1 MENEKKETNII
12 IKLLKGI
19 LNIACWIISLFIFL
33 VAIIQ
38 FSINYTKIGIV
49 FILAGIVINPKLV
62 KLINN
67 KLNNKLNI
75 KNRIIIMI
83 VLFIAFIISLM
94 SDVPDTLNIEEA
106 SSNIKNE
113 NVVIENIVEEASNI
127 IEEHKCDMK
136 LVNTIEP
143 TCTTEG
149 KLLYEC
155 SDKNCDKKEEDIL
168 EPLGHTFNK
177 GICTICSTKDS
188 TYVEEP
194 ILSDK
199 EKYIQSCN
207 EYTYKEI
214 ARNPH
219 EYLNKNVKFTGEVMQ
234 VTETKGWFSDVTT
247 VTVLLS
253 VTKNEYDFYEDN
265 VYCTYTYSKNES
277 KILEDDIITIYGV
290 CEGDYSYTSVLGS
303 SITVPKVTIK
313 YLDIHE

>member
-1 MENEKKETNII
+1 MINKKI
-12 IKLLKGI
+12 
-19 LNIACWIISLFIFL
+19 
-33 VAIIQ
+33 
-38 FSINYTKIGIV
+38 
-49 FILAGIVINPKLV
+49 
-62 KLINN
+62 
-67 KLNNKLNI
+67 NNKLNI
-75 KNRIIIMI
+75 KNRIIII
-83 VLFIAFIISLM
+83 ILLFIAFIIALM
-94 SDVPDTLNIEEA
+94 SDVPDTSNVDEV
-106 SSNIKNE
+106 SSNVENE
-113 NVVIENIVEEASNI
+113 NLVVENIVEETSNI

-143 TCTTEG
+143 TCTNEG

-177 GICTICSTKDS
+177 GICTICSTKDE
-188 TYVEEP
+188 TYVEES

-199 EKYIQSCN
+199 EKFIQSCN

-234 VTETKGWFSDVTT
+234 VTESKGWFSDVTT